1 MNHNIILD
9 NLTKYQDRVDDLNTS
24 LKREQEEALL
34 RSQTIL
40 LIDRN
45 VGREYVIRRIMK
57 RFRKC
62 VNG

>member
-1 MNHNIILD
+1 MNHIIILD

>member
-45 VGREYVIRRIMK
+45 VGRKHMAKRILK